1 MLSPEYIDHLPDRVV
16 ELYADLEIRILEDMA
31 RRILKTG
38 ALTETAQ
45 WQMWRL
51 EQIGAEREFIRYHL
65 QRLTGKTQGEINEL
79 LAEAGEKAL
88 YYDDQIYRAAG
99 LSPKALRDSEAL
111 QKIIKAGSDKTMR
124 LFENLTSTT
133 ADTASRQFENALDA
147 AYMDITSGAFSYQDA
162 VRSAVKSLSKA
173 GIDAIIYPSGHT
185 DKMDVAVRR
194 AVLTGVNQTTA
205 RMQIARADEME
216 CDLVETTAHMGARPE
231 HMDWQGRI
239 FSRSGKSRKYPDF
252 VKSTGYGTGPGLCGW
267 NCRHNF
273 YPFYPGV
280 SVRNYTDERLA
291 ELDARNIPYGGGLYT
306 KYEITQM
313 QRALE
318 RRVRKY
324 KRRYLAETAAG
335 VDAGQ
340 SAAKLKAARQQ
351 LSAFLAETGEQMDG
365 ARTEVPGFGRREAK
379 QADAAA
385 SALQSAQNNATLKES
400 NQDYKEITAQSIQR
414 IQPFACETL
423 DAAGSR
429 ALANAHKKLLL
440 EARKVPLGV
449 EKARCYGLDMQ
460 PLGGYKESSEPGT
473 SVKIKVPNVDCIVMH
488 SHPSGLTFS
497 PDDLRAFAKHTSL
510 KLLTAVGNDGN
521 IFAIERTANT
531 NEIALQLAA
540 SELSDAADKA
550 KTNEQV
556 WNLMNA
562 FFEEVQQYG
571 VHYYAGKD

>member
-31 RRILKTG
+31 RRISKTG

-79 LAEAGEKAL
+79 LVEAGEEAL

-194 AVLTGVNQTTA
+194 AVLTGVNQTAA

-267 NCRHNF
+267 NCRHSF
-273 YPFYPGV
+273 FPYFEGL
-280 SVRNYTDERLA
+280 SERAYSRTKLR
-291 ELDARNIPYGGGLYT
+291 EYENKTVTYNGQTLPYYDA
-306 KYEITQM
+306 TQQ
-313 QRALE
+313 QRYLE
-318 RRVRKY
+318 RQIRRW
-324 KRRYLAETAAG
+324 KREYLAMDAAG
-335 VDAGQ
+335 LDTSEA
-340 SAAKLKAARQQ
+340 SAKLAAWRAKQKD
-351 LSAFLAETGEQMDG
+351 FLTQTGLGEDKFRSQ
-365 ARTEVPGFGRREAK
+365 VYGFGRS
-379 QADAAA
+379 QAARARA
-385 SALQSAQNNATLKES
+385 QFQKTLLPHHKNAVIPKEKFTAYALNKES
-400 NQDYKEITAQSIQR
+400 KGKNKAIAFEKALGYTVDNAEDLIKNIYQNLSRYPAKMRSNTKYG
-414 IQPFACETL
+414 QPFEVTM
-423 DAAGSR
+423 R
-429 ALANAHKKLLL
+429 LLGPNGKS
-440 EARKVPLGV
+440 AKVKTGWIINNGENHPRLV
-449 EKARCYGLDMQ
+449 TAFVD
-460 PLGGYKESSEPGT
+460 KE
-473 SVKIKVPNVDCIVMH
+473 
-488 SHPSGLTFS
+488 
-497 PDDLRAFAKHTSL
+497 
-510 KLLTAVGNDGN
+510 
-521 IFAIERTANT
+521 
-531 NEIALQLAA
+531 
-540 SELSDAADKA
+540 
-550 KTNEQV
+550 
-556 WNLMNA
+556 
-562 FFEEVQQYG
+562 
-571 VHYYAGKD
+571 

>member
-31 RRILKTG
+31 RRISKTG

-79 LAEAGEKAL
+79 LVEAGEEAL

-205 RMQIARADEME
+205 RIQTARADEME

-267 NCRHNF
+267 NCRHSF
-273 YPFYPGV
+273 FPYFEGL
-280 SVRNYTDERLA
+280 SERAYSRAKLR
-291 ELDARNIPYGGGLYT
+291 EYENKTVTYNGRTLPYYDA
-306 KYEITQM
+306 TQQ
-313 QRALE
+313 QRYLE
-318 RRVRKY
+318 RQIRRW
-324 KRRYLAETAAG
+324 KREYLAMDAAG
-335 VDAGQ
+335 LDTSEA
-340 SAAKLKAARQQ
+340 SAKLAAWRAKQKD
-351 LSAFLAETGEQMDG
+351 FLTQTGLGEDKFRSQ
-365 ARTEVPGFGRREAK
+365 VYGFGRS
-379 QADAAA
+379 QAARARA
-385 SALQSAQNNATLKES
+385 QAERKKITKPSLSGILNNGEEGAILRYISGESYSLNEKLRNGRKLTRSESIQISALDSALNKMPK
-400 NQDYKEITAQSIQR
+400 YKGLVERSLI
-414 IQPFACETL
+414 L
-423 DAAGSR
+423 DR
-429 ALANAHKKLLL
+429 
-440 EARKVPLGV
+440 E
-449 EKARCYGLDMQ
+449 GLM
-460 PLGGYKESSEPGT
+460 
-473 SVKIKVPNVDCIVMH
+473 
-488 SHPSGLTFS
+488 
-497 PDDLRAFAKHTSL
+497 AFAKHHTVGTEVLYPAFTSASVGGEYHESPTV
-510 KLLTAVGNDGN
+510 LLRIKSKTGRDLRKYNNEEQEVLFSRNCRFHILSAK
-521 IFAIERTANT
+521 IENKVIVL
-531 NEIALQLAA
+531 E
-540 SELSDAADKA
+540 
-550 KTNEQV
+550 
-556 WNLMNA
+556 M
-562 FFEEVQQYG
+562 EEV
-571 VHYYAGKD
+571 

>member
-31 RRILKTG
+31 RRISKTG

-79 LAEAGEKAL
+79 LVEAGEEAL

-194 AVLTGVNQTTA
+194 AVLTGVNQTAA
-205 RMQIARADEME
+205 RMQTARADEME

-306 KYEITQM
+306 RYEITQM

-335 VDAGQ
+335 VDASQ

-351 LSAFLAETGEQMDG
+351 LSAFLEETGERLDG
-365 ARTEVPGFGRREAK
+365 ARAEVPGKNFSAK
-379 QADAAA
+379 KQTAYAARKEQ
-385 SALQSAQNNATLKES
+385 SALQKLNFADNVSQTERES
-400 NQDYKEITAQSIQR
+400 I
-414 IQPFACETL
+414 
-423 DAAGSR
+423 
-429 ALANAHKKLLL
+429 
-440 EARKVPLGV
+440 
-449 EKARCYGLDMQ
+449 EKGE
-460 PLGGYKESSEPGT
+460 K
-473 SVKIKVPNVDCIVMH
+473 
-488 SHPSGLTFS
+488 
-497 PDDLRAFAKHTSL
+497 
-510 KLLTAVGNDGN
+510 
-521 IFAIERTANT
+521 
-531 NEIALQLAA
+531 
-540 SELSDAADKA
+540 
-550 KTNEQV
+550 
-556 WNLMNA
+556 
-562 FFEEVQQYG
+562 
-571 VHYYAGKD
+571 

>member
-1 MLSPEYIDHLPDRVV
+1 
-16 ELYADLEIRILEDMA
+16 MA
-31 RRILKTG
+31 RRISKTG

-79 LAEAGEKAL
+79 LVEAGEEAL

-194 AVLTGVNQTTA
+194 AVLTGVNQTAA
-205 RMQIARADEME
+205 RIQTARADEME

-267 NCRHNF
+267 NCRHSF
-273 YPFYPGV
+273 FPYFEGL
-280 SVRNYTDERLA
+280 SERAYSRAKLR
-291 ELDARNIPYGGGLYT
+291 EYENKTVTYNGRTLPYYDA
-306 KYEITQM
+306 TQQ
-313 QRALE
+313 QRYLE
-318 RRVRKY
+318 RQIRRW
-324 KRRYLAETAAG
+324 KREYLAMDAA
-335 VDAGQ
+335 VLDTSEA
-340 SAAKLKAARQQ
+340 SAKLAAWRAKQKD
-351 LSAFLAETGEQMDG
+351 FLTQTGLGEDKFRSQ
-365 ARTEVPGFGRREAK
+365 VYGFGRS
-379 QADAAA
+379 QAARARA
-385 SALQSAQNNATLKES
+385 QFQKTLLPHHKNAVIPKEKFTAYALNKES
-400 NQDYKEITAQSIQR
+400 KGKNKAIAFEKALGYTVDNAEDLIKNIYQNLSRYPAKMRSNTKYG
-414 IQPFACETL
+414 QPFEVTM
-423 DAAGSR
+423 R
-429 ALANAHKKLLL
+429 LLGPNGKS
-440 EARKVPLGV
+440 AKVKTGWIINNGENHPRLV
-449 EKARCYGLDMQ
+449 TAFVD
-460 PLGGYKESSEPGT
+460 KE
-473 SVKIKVPNVDCIVMH
+473 
-488 SHPSGLTFS
+488 
-497 PDDLRAFAKHTSL
+497 
-510 KLLTAVGNDGN
+510 
-521 IFAIERTANT
+521 
-531 NEIALQLAA
+531 
-540 SELSDAADKA
+540 
-550 KTNEQV
+550 
-556 WNLMNA
+556 
-562 FFEEVQQYG
+562 
-571 VHYYAGKD
+571 